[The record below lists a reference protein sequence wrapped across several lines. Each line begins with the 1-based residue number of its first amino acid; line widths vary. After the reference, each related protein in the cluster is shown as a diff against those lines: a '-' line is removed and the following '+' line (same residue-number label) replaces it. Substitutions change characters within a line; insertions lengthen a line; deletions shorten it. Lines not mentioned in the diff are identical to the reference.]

1 MLKQTEPQTQ
11 NTKLFTEKPLQI
23 FNNISEKLNNGFKDL
38 LAQYSGL
45 KLLEEESGSGLMT
58 RGAQV
63 YYFGNVQVFQI
74 PSMFYHPLF
83 VCNRIK
89 VVLEHDHISWTMD
102 ELYNVSLKMALNT
115 ESEIREQLNHQRFL
129 ELDFHVMYVSQ
140 LDLLILKNK
149 FDKLKIFLKDN
160 THKLKSLLGTEPRI
174 KIISQ
179 VGDKSRS
186 NLLVFN
192 SAFKTF
198 DNQPV
203 TTRDLPTIETMIST
217 LDLVI
222 SIKEKNAEMYDLLIT
237 EYILSLNNAPI
248 VIERFVALFS
258 SKRSSFDAIR
268 SKSSLMQY
276 LTNILDLAIERN
288 GAVKVDQWIDNVKL
302 SKHIPE
308 TDRPAFEDYMA
319 TRFMVDDVEMQHDLF
334 RKQKN
339 HI

>member
-1 MLKQTEPQTQ
+1 MLKQTDPQTQ

-23 FNNISEKLNNGFKDL
+23 FNNQHIPLNGVFKDL
-38 LAQYSGL
+38 LTQYSGL
-45 KLLEEESGSGLMT
+45 RLLEEESGSGLMT

-83 VCNRIK
+83 TLNNIK
-89 VVLEHDHISWTMD
+89 ATLEDYDETRSKNGQYNIS
-102 ELYNVSLKMALNT
+102 LSVALIT
-115 ESEIREQLNHQRFL
+115 ESEVREKLVRQRFL
-129 ELDFHVMYVSQ
+129 EFDFTITNASA
-140 LDLLILKNK
+140 LDLLIMKGK
-149 FDKLKIFLKDN
+149 FDELKTFLKEN
-160 THKLKSLLGTEPRI
+160 VHGHQSFLSIEPRI
-174 KIISQ
+174 KISSC

-203 TTRDLPTIETMIST
+203 SRRDLPIIDTMLST
-217 LDLVI
+217 LDLVMQLRA
-222 SIKEKNAEMYDLLIT
+222 KNPEIYNLLIT